1 MIEVLLVR
9 MPPFVPLISPLV
21 AGDAKPARE
30 VQTRLEVV
38 AAIASICDDK
48 DLKSAS
54 KAAISLGYLAA
65 GDRSPA
71 LLEAVASALLGLSS
85 KKGDELQFAVG
96 EALCFAYGGVL
107 PEIICLVSLSGHPNR
122 EP

>member
-1 MIEVLLVR
+1 
-9 MPPFVPLISPLV
+9 
-21 AGDAKPARE
+21 

-38 AAIASICDDK
+38 AAIAAICNDK

-71 LLEAVASALLGLSS
+71 LLEAVASALLSLSS
-85 KKGDELQFAVG
+85 KKGDDLHFAVG
-96 EALCFAYGGVL
+96 EALCFAYAGAPWTAESFRQWLALMCSRRENL
-107 PEIICLVSLSGHPNR
+107 PKRSLRHRRRSR
-122 EP
+122 R

>member
-1 MIEVLLVR
+1 
-9 MPPFVPLISPLV
+9 MPPFAPSKSPTV
-21 AGDAKPARE
+21 AGDAKPDKE
-30 VQTRLEVV
+30 VQTRLDVV
-38 AAIASICDDK
+38 AAISSICNDK

-65 GDRSPA
+65 GDRSPP

-107 PEIICLVSLSGHPNR
+107 PGIMFQ
-122 EP
+122 